1 MVETCW
7 VTSALNACTQP
18 ARKPSPA
25 PCGGRKEKKKKKK
38 QNQEERSFGLVPS
51 VSSTVAPVKGG
62 HLPGPVPV
70 SQIEKRRV
78 YLELRRNNLITKQ

>member
-1 MVETCW
+1 MP
-7 VTSALNACTQP
+7 AHNQP
-18 ARKPSPA
+18 ESHLLPPVVGER
-25 PCGGRKEKKKKKK
+25 RKKKKKK